1 MHTPSTS
8 VIAAQIQKDRA
19 ARLKRLELVAV
30 TSGHLVN
37 DLYAAFLTPLLPALV
52 AKFDMSLALAGL
64 LAAVYA
70 TTSSLVQPVVGHL
83 ADTSG
88 SRAFIVLGPMVTAA
102 AMCMIGLAGSP
113 ALLVALLIAGG
124 VGSGMFHPQGA
135 AMAGSIDHARK
146 GFMLSAFTTAGEI
159 GYALGPLVVLSVV
172 STLGMGHTYITV
184 LPGVLVA
191 LFIYRFAP
199 RTRPGHSAASGRGL
213 RGGAGVSASM
223 RAGAGV
229 GASASASAG
238 AGATGPRATVSA
250 NVGASTNG
258 RSGGRSRR
266 SAGNIGSRRNSGSS
280 GNSGN
285 SGTGN
290 GNENG
295 QAASEETRDGCSRD
309 RRARGDGIRDDSTG
323 AGRTDR
329 VPVDALAMLWIVAA
343 VRLCVTMGFTTFL
356 PLYLKEMGLPLMAY
370 GSVASLFMFAGTVGI
385 MIAGPL
391 ADRIGAFRLMV
402 VALLAP
408 IPLFLGFLHTAGFL
422 SYAFLAAAGVILYAP
437 MPVITMTA
445 QNLAPARAGTVSAFM
460 MGVAWG
466 AGSLGVAGVGVI
478 ADALGIRMALT
489 VLLGALVIA
498 ATLAQALERRV
509 SRQPAP
515 AAPAKV
521 L

>member
-199 RTRPGHSAASGRGL
+199 RARPGHSAASGREL

-223 RAGAGV
+223 LADA
-229 GASASASAG
+229 
-238 AGATGPRATVSA
+238 AGATGARATVSA

-309 RRARGDGIRDDSTG
+309 NGARLDGIRDDSAG
-323 AGRTDR
+323 AGRIDR
-329 VPVDALAMLWIVAA
+329 VPVGALAMLWIVAA

-391 ADRIGAFRLMV
+391 ADRVGAFRLMV

>member
-8 VIAAQIQKDRA
+8 VIAAQTQKDRT

-199 RTRPGHSAASGRGL
+199 RARPGHSAASGRGL

-229 GASASASAG
+229 GASASAG
-238 AGATGPRATVSA
+238 AAATGARATVSA

-266 SAGNIGSRRNSGSS
+266 SAGNSGSRRNSG
-280 GNSGN
+280 NSRNNGN

-290 GNENG
+290 GNGNG
-295 QAASEETRDGCSRD
+295 RAASEETRDGCSRD
-309 RRARGDGIRDDSTG
+309 DGARGDGIRDDSTG
-323 AGRTDR
+323 AGWTDR
-329 VPVDALAMLWIVAA
+329 VPVGALAMLWIVAA

-391 ADRIGAFRLMV
+391 ADRVGAFRLMV

-515 AAPAKV
+515 ATPAKV